1 MRKLRFVSAPLAV
14 VLLVAIAVGCK
25 SLGNDRSVT
34 VKNTTDKSVVI
45 VRLSTASSPALPVD
59 IPAGSE
65 KVLQWERTNAEAET
79 FCVKYDGKSYEGD
92 TGYSQ
97 GSSKYTITFSV
108 EGGNLASQTIHS
120 GLVDGMSQTKP
131 VTLKLLE

>member
-1 MRKLRFVSAPLAV
+1 MKSKDV
-14 VLLVAIAVGCK
+14 VTSSVMLFLCLYAGCK

-45 VRLSTASSPALPVD
+45 VRLSTASSPELPVD

-65 KVLQWERTNAEAET
+65 KVLQWVRTNAEAET
-79 FCVKYDGKSYEGD
+79 FCVKYDGNSYEGD

-108 EGGNLASQTIHS
+108 EGGNLVSQTIHS
-120 GLVDGMSQTKP
+120 GLADGMSQTKP
-131 VTLKLLE
+131 VPLKLLE